1 MVMKAVPGE
10 DGSAPG
16 HDPGSRQ
23 DEGRE
28 KQEYRI
34 RVRGTS
40 VMLLAVRVCRTG
52 PKGLLSA
59 GRMDKGFEMYVWILN
74 ASRLET
80 YYTPGRRCITQQ
92 GQVMT
97 RGREGESG
105 RT

>member
-40 VMLLAVRVCRTG
+40 VMLLAVRV
-52 PKGLLSA
+52 
-59 GRMDKGFEMYVWILN
+59 
-74 ASRLET
+74 
-80 YYTPGRRCITQQ
+80 
-92 GQVMT
+92 
-97 RGREGESG
+97 
-105 RT
+105 